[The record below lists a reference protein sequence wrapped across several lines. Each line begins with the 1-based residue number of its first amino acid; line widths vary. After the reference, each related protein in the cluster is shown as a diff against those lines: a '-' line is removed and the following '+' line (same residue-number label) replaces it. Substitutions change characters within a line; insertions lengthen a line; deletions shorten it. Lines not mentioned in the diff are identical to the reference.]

1 MKRRRPLDARQRIRA
16 IGIALVVLAA
26 LNLAFWLL
34 FTRPGIRESERLEV
48 GTDPQRKELLARRA
62 EVEKQEKFLAQLQKT
77 EAELKRLRSEVLST
91 RGTRMIGAQFEVA
104 ELCERFGVNWDT
116 VSIDNELLQ
125 GEELDR
131 MVMTVP
137 LEGGYPN
144 LRRFLQ
150 AVESSDQFLVVEQV
164 GLAEAHEGGNL
175 QLNVAIATYFDA
187 PEAHERNRAEKPA
200 AARHAPA
207 RTG

>member
-1 MKRRRPLDARQRIRA
+1 MDLRQRIRA
-16 IGIALVVLAA
+16 IGIGLVVLAV

-34 FTRPGIRESERLEV
+34 FTRPGMRESERLEV
-48 GTDPQRKELLARRA
+48 GTDPQRRDLLARRA
-62 EVEKQEKFLAQLQKT
+62 EVEKQEKFLSQLERA
-77 EAELKRLRSEVLST
+77 EADLKKLRSEVLAT
-91 RGTRMIGAQFEVA
+91 RETRMIGAQFEVA
-104 ELCERFGVNWDT
+104 ELCERFGVDWDT

-137 LEGGYPN
+137 LEGGYAN

-150 AVESSDQFLVVEQV
+150 AVETSDQFLVVEQV
-164 GLAEAHEGGNL
+164 GLAEAHEGGSML

-187 PEAHERNRAEKPA
+187 PAARERNRVERPPT
-200 AARHAPA
+200 RHAPA